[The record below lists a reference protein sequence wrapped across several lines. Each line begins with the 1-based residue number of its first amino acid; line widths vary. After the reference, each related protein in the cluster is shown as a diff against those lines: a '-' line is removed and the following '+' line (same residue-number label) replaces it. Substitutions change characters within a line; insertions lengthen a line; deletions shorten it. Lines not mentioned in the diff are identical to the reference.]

1 MITLFL
7 SSFSVSVKA
16 LRSESK
22 CFAQPET
29 CDDLASSCD
38 LQPNSAAD
46 YFMVMQVIALTNEW
60 SNGSTDLTI
69 NHKSHHNCVSAHDD
83 PTVIKSHSKLF
94 VNIYNTLWWHLGHV
108 TQQPFLPAYE
118 HCLEWPSI
126 LQFVP
131 GYIYCHSSNFC
142 SSFTSN
148 LAKCDF
154 GKAFV
159 TDLGKQIG
167 CGQVCP

>member
-46 YFMVMQVIALTNEW
+46 YFMVMQVIALTNKW
-60 SNGSTDLTI
+60 LNGSTDLTI

-94 VNIYNTLWWHLGHV
+94 VNIYNTLWWHLGYV
-108 TQQPFLPAYE
+108 TQQPFFYQLMNTVLSDLPSCNLY
-118 HCLEWPSI
+118 LDISI
-126 LQFVP
+126 A
-131 GYIYCHSSNFC
+131 
-142 SSFTSN
+142 T
-148 LAKCDF
+148 LATF
-154 GKAFV
+154 AALSPQTWQSV
-159 TDLGKQIG
+159 SLGRLSWQI
-167 CGQVCP
+167 

>member
-46 YFMVMQVIALTNEW
+46 YFMVMQVIALTNKW
-60 SNGSTDLTI
+60 LNGSTDLTI

-94 VNIYNTLWWHLGHV
+94 VNIYNTLWWHLGYV
-108 TQQPFLPAYE
+108 TQQPFFPAYE

-126 LQFVP
+126 LDL
-131 GYIYCHSSNFC
+131 YLDISIA
-142 SSFTSN
+142 T
-148 LAKCDF
+148 LATF
-154 GKAFV
+154 AALSPQTWQSV
-159 TDLGKQIG
+159 SLGRLSWQI
-167 CGQVCP
+167 